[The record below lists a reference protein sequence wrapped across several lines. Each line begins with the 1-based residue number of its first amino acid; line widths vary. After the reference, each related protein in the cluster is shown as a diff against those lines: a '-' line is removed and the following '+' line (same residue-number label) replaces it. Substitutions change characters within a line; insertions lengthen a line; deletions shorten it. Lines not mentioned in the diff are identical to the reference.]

1 MRQLKLARRYAL
13 ALLEFAQDRGLP
25 LVYRQVLLLMLED
38 SPSAK
43 KASDPLREFLQAV
56 PPSDVEQVLTLF
68 LELSRKQMNL
78 VPVEVISAVPLTEQ
92 QLYDIEVR
100 LIRMTRKQLDI
111 RTTVDPS
118 LLGGLRIIV
127 ENTVLDQSV
136 KRKLADLK
144 QVVYKGVYLRQ

>member
-1 MRQLKLARRYAL
+1 MRQLKLARRYSL
-13 ALLEFAQDRGLP
+13 ALLDFAQDRGLP
-25 LVYRQVLLLMLED
+25 LIYRQALLLMLED
-38 SPSAK
+38 APSTAK
-43 KASDPLREFLQAV
+43 TADPLAEFLQAV
-56 PPSDVEQVLTLF
+56 PPQEVEQVLNLF
-68 LELSRKQMNL
+68 LEMARKQMNL

-127 ENTVLDQSV
+127 DNTVLDQSI
-136 KRKLADLK
+136 KRKLSELK
-144 QVVYKGVYLRQ
+144 KAVYEGVYLR

>member
-13 ALLEFAQDRGLP
+13 ALLSFAQDRGLP
-25 LVYRQVLLLMLED
+25 LIYRQALSLTLEGN
-38 SPSAK
+38 PTIE
-43 KASDPLREFLQAV
+43 KAPVPLSEFLHAV
-56 PPSDVEQVLTLF
+56 PPQEVEQVLSIF
-68 LELSRKQMNL
+68 LELARKEMHL

-127 ENTVLDQSV
+127 DNTVIDQSI
-136 KRKLADLK
+136 KRKLSDLK
-144 QVVYKGVYLRQ
+144 KAVYEGVYLR

>member
-1 MRQLKLARRYAL
+1 MRQLKLARRYSL
-13 ALLEFAQDRGLP
+13 ALLDFAQDRGLP
-25 LVYRQVLLLMLED
+25 LIYRQALLLMLED
-38 SPSAK
+38 APSAA
-43 KASDPLREFLQAV
+43 KAKDPLAEFLQAI
-56 PPSDVEQVLTLF
+56 PPQEVGQVLTLF
-68 LELSRKQMNL
+68 LEMARKQMNL

-127 ENTVLDQSV
+127 DNTVLDQSI
-136 KRKLADLK
+136 KRKLSELK
-144 QVVYKGVYLRQ
+144 KAVYEGVYLR

>member
-1 MRQLKLARRYAL
+1 MRQMKLARRYAL
-13 ALLEFAQDRGLP
+13 ALLHFAQDRGLP
-25 LVYRQVLLLMLED
+25 LIYRQALALTLEGD
-38 SPSAK
+38 PSAE
-43 KASDPLREFLQAV
+43 KAPAPLVDFLQAV
-56 PPSDVEQVLTLF
+56 PPQEVEQVLSIF
-68 LELSRKQMNL
+68 LELARKEMHL

-127 ENTVLDQSV
+127 DNRVIDQSV

-144 QVVYKGVYLRQ
+144 KAVYERVYLR

>member
-13 ALLEFAQDRGLP
+13 ALLDFAQDRGLP
-25 LVYRQVLLLMLED
+25 LIYRQALLLMLED
-38 SPSAK
+38 APSAQ
-43 KASDPLREFLQAV
+43 KAADPLAEFLQAV
-56 PPSDVEQVLTLF
+56 PSQEVEQVLTIF
-68 LELSRKQMNL
+68 LELARKKMNL

-118 LLGGLRIIV
+118 LLGGLRVIV
-127 ENTVLDQSV
+127 DNTVLDQSI
-136 KRKLADLK
+136 KRKLSELK
-144 QVVYKGVYLRQ
+144 KAVYEGVYLR

>member
-1 MRQLKLARRYAL
+1 MH
-13 ALLEFAQDRGLP
+13 
-25 LVYRQVLLLMLED
+25 
-38 SPSAK
+38 
-43 KASDPLREFLQAV
+43 
-56 PPSDVEQVLTLF
+56 
-68 LELSRKQMNL
+68 L

-127 ENTVLDQSV
+127 DNTVIDQSI
-136 KRKLADLK
+136 KRKLSDLK
-144 QVVYKGVYLRQ
+144 KAVYEGVYLR